1 MNLIQIVLRVIIG
14 LNGALLT
21 FGGSSLFLVLLAI
34 GPWMNQRHPE
44 SDQIFYGLYGLLLF
58 FCGAYQLIVS
68 VRKFNGRSLAIGYS
82 FCLAGFLLAPWAAW
96 VEVGVFITGL
106 VLLGQQRERIE

>member
-21 FGGSSLFLVLLAI
+21 FVGSSSFLVLLAI
-34 GPWMNQRHPE
+34 GPWMNQRSPDSE
-44 SDQIFYGLYGLLLF
+44 SIFYGLYGSLLF
-58 FCGAYQLIVS
+58 FFGAYQLIVS
-68 VRKFNGRSLAIGYS
+68 VRKFNGRSLAIGY
-82 FCLAGFLLAPWAAW
+82 FLCLAGFLLAPWAAW

-106 VLLGQQRERIE
+106 LLLGQRERIE

>member
-1 MNLIQIVLRVIIG
+1 MNLIQIVARVMIG

-21 FGGSSLFLVLLAI
+21 FGGSCLFLLSLAL
-34 GPWMNQRHPE
+34 GPWMNQRQPD
-44 SDQIFYGLYGLLLF
+44 SDELFYGLYGLLLF

-82 FCLAGFLLAPWAAW
+82 LCLAGFLMAPWAAW

-106 VLLGQQRERIE
+106 ILLGQRERIE